1 MNDRHKEYTNVAGFG
16 IELPI
21 FPLNTDG
28 IDYAGRN
35 ATYRRLKI
43 TNFDDAIVPKP
54 SNTRKM
60 FTNCT
65 QDILVEDIEINFAV
79 GASIGSVPPSAD
91 HNCVKNVM
99 FRNI

>member
-1 MNDRHKEYTNVAGFG
+1 MNVQGFE
-16 IELPI
+16 IELPT

-28 IDYAGRN
+28 IDFSGRN

-54 SNTRKM
+54 SHAGKM

-79 GASIGSVPPSAD
+79 GASIGSVPPSPE
-91 HNCVKNVM
+91 HSCVKNVM